1 MEPPAP
7 QAIETSSKN
16 FEFQA
21 EGDVQDKAVN
31 DCCSCCFDCTE
42 SCFDYLFCNLC

>member
-21 EGDVQDKAVN
+21 EGDEQDKAVN
-31 DCCSCCFDCTE
+31 DW
-42 SCFDYLFCNLC
+42 